1 MGDTLDPQSSS
12 TPEERELQTK
22 RAALAA
28 IEGDIADRELD
39 LATLRGELSAF
50 EARYLRVVGVLCA
63 ELDDLEAQVA
73 EAELR
78 LRPTDAPLVE
88 AAVRAREK
96 ATDSAN
102 AMGGALAIGESRFR
116 PSDDLKRLFREIARQ
131 LHPDLSP
138 AAAHRARR
146 TQLMADAN
154 AAYAA
159 GNLAGLEAI
168 LSDWR
173 NSPEAFEGEGIAAE
187 LVRTIRRI
195 HKGEDRLRTIAMELA
210 ELSGSGLFRLSRDV
224 LEAESVGRDLLAEM
238 ALRLT
243 SRVAAL
249 RDRLDQ
255 TASDRTG
262 R

>member
-1 MGDTLDPQSSS
+1 
-12 TPEERELQTK
+12 
-22 RAALAA
+22 
-28 IEGDIADRELD
+28 
-39 LATLRGELSAF
+39 
-50 EARYLRVVGVLCA
+50 
-63 ELDDLEAQVA
+63 
-73 EAELR
+73 
-78 LRPTDAPLVE
+78 
-88 AAVRAREK
+88 
-96 ATDSAN
+96 
-102 AMGGALAIGESRFR
+102 
-116 PSDDLKRLFREIARQ
+116 
-131 LHPDLSP
+131 
-138 AAAHRARR
+138 
-146 TQLMADAN
+146 MADAN